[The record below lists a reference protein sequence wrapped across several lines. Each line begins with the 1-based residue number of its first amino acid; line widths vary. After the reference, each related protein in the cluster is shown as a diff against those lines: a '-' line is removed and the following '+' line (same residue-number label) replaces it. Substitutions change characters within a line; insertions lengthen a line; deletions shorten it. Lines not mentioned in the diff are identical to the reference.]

1 MKVVYSVH
9 YLLSTSV
16 REPLRGSVL
25 FIVLNSRGEISYGDM
40 HASRGSLLRITALI
54 PPPPPPTFKNGV
66 LLVELQ
72 GPWQS
77 LLSLAC

>member
-1 MKVVYSVH
+1 M
-9 YLLSTSV
+9 
-16 REPLRGSVL
+16 L
-25 FIVLNSRGEISYGDM
+25 FIILNSRGEISYGDM
-40 HASRGSLLRITALI
+40 HATRGSLLRITALI
-54 PPPPPPTFKNGV
+54 LPPPPTFKNGV